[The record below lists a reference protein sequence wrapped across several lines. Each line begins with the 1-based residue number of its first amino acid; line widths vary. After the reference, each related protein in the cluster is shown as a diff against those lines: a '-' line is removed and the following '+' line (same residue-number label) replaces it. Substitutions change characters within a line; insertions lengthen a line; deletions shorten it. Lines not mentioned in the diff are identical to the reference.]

1 VGASALLAAAP
12 LVAAAGP
19 AHADCGDPGQDP
31 CTGPVP
37 TVDQL
42 VAVLAELTDPNIAA
56 ASKANIV
63 TPSLSPEEA
72 QTLDDHLK
80 QMDAHGG
87 RLPID
92 FLVTNIQPAPANLAG
107 ATVETM
113 GPGPIYTQTA
123 AHSFVLADQ
132 GGHWTITHDS
142 AVQLTDAW
150 YRNSKRRFVG
160 FVPWSSHAIDQDVEH
175 LA

>member
-1 VGASALLAAAP
+1 MNWIKLSGIATVTAAVALTAVPAP
-12 LVAAAGP
+12 AY
-19 AHADCGDPGQDP
+19 AD
-31 CTGPVP
+31 PVP
-37 TVDQL
+37 TVDEV
-42 VAVLAELTDPNIAA
+42 VAVLGELTDPNKPAA
-56 ASKANIV
+56 DKTNIV

-80 QMDAHGG
+80 QMDAHGE

-92 FLVTNIQPAPANLAG
+92 FLVTNIQPAAANLAG

-123 AHSFVLADQ
+123 PHSFVLADQ
-132 GGHWTITHDS
+132 GGHWRITHDS

-150 YRNSKRRFVG
+150 YRNSNRR
-160 FVPWSSHAIDQDVEH
+160 PYIPHI
-175 LA
+175 